1 MEIKA
6 DATDQAVEDFRDAYK
21 KFKSYIEYVE
31 TIPKEKRTMKQK
43 ELVAKYGKKSVTCSD
58 FF

>member
-6 DATDQAVEDFRDAYK
+6 DATDQAVEEFRDAYK

-31 TIPKEKRTMKQK
+31 TIPEEKRTMKQK
-43 ELVAKYGKKSVTCSD
+43 ELVAKYGKKINALI
-58 FF
+58 